1 MLDYPGGLRVI
12 TSVLVHEGEAEEAG
26 GGDVRAEEET
36 GGMPSR
42 AGGHEPQDAAG
53 LKTMGKQGSDS
64 PLELS

>member
-1 MLDYPGGLRVI
+1 M
-12 TSVLVHEGEAEEAG
+12 HEEEAGEAG
-26 GGDVRAEEET
+26 GGDVRAEEEI
-36 GGMPSR
+36 GGMPSL